1 MKTTKRFYEQAQKAA
16 HLIYVGHYY
25 PTIDD
30 AYKSGGSVE
39 KRRAFYNLCHSFI
52 DLQMQRKIKIQRMGI
67 VSANTNIFTFACLFI
82 DRKTGVLKCYYTTPY
97 NDITIDY
104 GTSWEDF
111 KKEKKAKSGL

>member
-1 MKTTKRFYEQAQKAA
+1 MKITKRFYEQAQKAA

-39 KRRAFYNLCHSFI
+39 KRRVFYNLCNHFI
-52 DLQMQRKIKIQRMGI
+52 DMQKKSYIKIKRMGI
-67 VSANTNIFTFACLFI
+67 VSANIFTFACLFT
-82 DRKTGVLKCYYTTPY
+82 DTETGVLKCYYTTPY
-97 NDITIDY
+97 NDIYVDY

-111 KKEKKAKSGL
+111 KKEQKAKRGL

>member
-1 MKTTKRFYEQAQKAA
+1 MKITKRFYEQAQKAA

-30 AYKSGGSVE
+30 AYKSGGSAE
-39 KRRAFYNLCHSFI
+39 KRNAFYNLYYRFI
-52 DLQMQRKIKIQRMGI
+52 ELEKQRKINIQRMGI
-67 VSANTNIFTFACLFI
+67 VSANINIFTFACLFI

-111 KKEKKAKSGL
+111 KREQKCKGL